1 MLLIREKDR
10 FILYICIAKRNRE
23 YKKTVLRDPS
33 ETS

>member
-1 MLLIREKDR
+1 MQLIREKDR
-10 FILYICIAKRNRE
+10 LIQYICVAKQNRE